1 MSSNQAKIW
10 YFAYG
15 SSLNVDEMKTRIGEW
30 QLSKRALV
38 RSYRLVFNV
47 YSKKRTGYI
56 ANLQSSDNFEDKV
69 LGVVYRITPEQLAK
83 LEKIEGIS
91 ASDVGAELE
100 DGNEISHAKVF
111 IRKTVEKEREPPK
124 EYRRMIEQGLL
135 QHGYSEAAV
144 KKTFVRF
151 EAVRAKS

>member
-1 MSSNQAKIW
+1 
-10 YFAYG
+10 
-15 SSLNVDEMKTRIGEW
+15 MKTRIGEW

-151 EAVRAKS
+151 EAVRTKS

>member
-1 MSSNQAKIW
+1 
-10 YFAYG
+10 
-15 SSLNVDEMKTRIGEW
+15 MKTRIGEW

-83 LEKIEGIS
+83 LEKIEGTS

-111 IRKTVEKEREPPK
+111 IRETVEKEREPPK

-151 EAVRAKS
+151 EAVRTKS

>member
-1 MSSNQAKIW
+1 
-10 YFAYG
+10 
-15 SSLNVDEMKTRIGEW
+15 MKTRIGEW

-38 RSYRLVFNV
+38 RNYRLIFNV

>member
-1 MSSNQAKIW
+1 LSSNQAKIW

-151 EAVRAKS
+151 EAVRTKS